1 MASPFRRDVG
11 RVLLHFQHPRL
22 LSTVAVSCCTLSGQ
36 VYDCPDPGAW
46 GIVMFALVVEFSPA
60 SDAASQFVQVI
71 EQTALRM
78 VKAQAGCIAAFVDL
92 RGQVVMGV
100 SIWGSKSDAER
111 FSRECYPDIENTLR
125 PFLKC
130 DPELHTFEAREIESV
145 TLRVRAMMRR
155 TSDSQGL
162 GFALP

>member
-1 MASPFRRDVG
+1 MYWSAVTAITEDGGLVG
-11 RVLLHFQHPRL
+11 RSYYERKGLFL
-22 LSTVAVSCCTLSGQ
+22 TIAVSCCTLSGQ
-36 VYDCPDPGAW
+36 VYDCPDFCAW
-46 GIVMFALVVEFSPA
+46 GIAMFARVIEFSPA

-100 SIWGSKSDAER
+100 SVWELKSDAER
-111 FSRECYPDIENTLR
+111 FSRECYPDIENILR

-145 TLRVRAMMRR
+145 TLRARAMVRR
-155 TSDSQGL
+155 TSDS
-162 GFALP
+162 